1 MNLTL
6 VRVDTRGQDL
16 SQPQGKPAC
25 PGKAGPTKVC
35 WCVSW
40 TAPRKAGLGRSPGP
54 DGQQSVSSLA
64 SPKEDTDVWQRHR
77 NPSDVSSSW
86 MLMTFLEN
94 SQPLSHPSS
103 KASSRR
109 RLRQVAKAS
118 KGQACS
124 CSGPLGAAPSRQ
136 GYRGQ
141 QPRGMGSWFPAEPTR
156 EAKKKGG
163 GTKERNTPTAPT
175 TSPPVDHILCVH
187 MCEPHVQL
195 SLASAPS
202 FTLLVSVSESCS
214 LPGPCLYW
222 GWGSEKGAALVA
234 GGVWRCHP
242 QKLAHEVS
250 YCSSWLWGTPS

>member
-35 WCVSW
+35 WYVSW

-103 KASSRR
+103 KASSPR

-156 EAKKKGG
+156 EAKKKRWGYQG
-163 GTKERNTPTAPT
+163 EENTHGTHHQPACRPH
-175 TSPPVDHILCVH
+175 PVCS
-187 MCEPHVQL
+187 HV
-195 SLASAPS
+195 
-202 FTLLVSVSESCS
+202 
-214 LPGPCLYW
+214 
-222 GWGSEKGAALVA
+222 
-234 GGVWRCHP
+234 
-242 QKLAHEVS
+242 
-250 YCSSWLWGTPS
+250 